1 MVMIPRRELSYELG
15 WLITIALC
23 LTVIGFIFIYSASSV
38 YALERTGQSYYF
50 LKKQMGAALIGT
62 VLGLFLSRA
71 TKAFIESLIISGFIG
86 SLLLTMGTFI
96 PGLSLRVHGAA
107 RWVSVAGF
115 SFQPSETL
123 AIFFVL
129 YVALFLSRKTMRESY
144 LQKKF
149 LLHYAACAASLG
161 LLLIQPDFGSVVT
174 LAATGAAMLYVSGL
188 RLGYFAAL
196 TALSVPLVGLLVLM
210 QPYRMRR
217 ILTFLNPWSD
227 PQGKGFQIIQSLIA
241 IGSGNWWGLGIA
253 RSRQKFF
260 YLPMQHTDFIF
271 PIIAEETGF
280 IGALFVIM
288 LYILFLFY
296 GLKIVVALK
305 DRFSQYMVAG
315 FVVLIT
321 LRAIINL
328 MVTCGLVPTK
338 GLGLPFVSYGG
349 TSLIA
354 SFAMLGLII
363 SAVRH
368 HQAQS

>member
-1 MVMIPRRELSYELG
+1 MVPRRELSYELG

-38 YALERTGQSYYF
+38 YALERTGESYFF
-50 LKKQMGAALIGT
+50 LKKQIGAAFLG
-62 VLGLFLSRA
+62 VLLGLIFSRVTKKFLEHI
-71 TKAFIESLIISGFIG
+71 TFVGFIG
-86 SLLLTMGTFI
+86 SLLCTGMTFI
-96 PGLSLRVHGAA
+96 PGLSLKVHGAA
-107 RWVSVAGF
+107 RWVSLAGV
-115 SFQPSETL
+115 SFQPSEML

-129 YVALFLSRKTMRESY
+129 YGALFLSRKHARESY
-144 LQKKF
+144 FQKKF
-149 LLHYAACAASLG
+149 LTPYALCGGALG
-161 LLLIQPDFGSVVT
+161 LLLLQPDFGSVVT
-174 LAATGAAMLYVSGL
+174 LGVTGVALLYVSGL

-196 TALSVPLVGLLVLM
+196 SALSVPCIALLVYM
-210 QPYRMRR
+210 QPYRMQR
-217 ILTFLNPWSD
+217 ILTFLNPWDD

-280 IGALFVIM
+280 IGALFVMM
-288 LYILFLFY
+288 LFVLFLFY
-296 GLKIVVALK
+296 GLKLVVGLK
-305 DRFSQYMVAG
+305 DTFAQYMVSG
-315 FVVLIT
+315 FVILIT
-321 LRAIINL
+321 LRAVINL

-354 SFAMLGLII
+354 SFVMLGLIA

-368 HQAQS
+368 QQKHNS